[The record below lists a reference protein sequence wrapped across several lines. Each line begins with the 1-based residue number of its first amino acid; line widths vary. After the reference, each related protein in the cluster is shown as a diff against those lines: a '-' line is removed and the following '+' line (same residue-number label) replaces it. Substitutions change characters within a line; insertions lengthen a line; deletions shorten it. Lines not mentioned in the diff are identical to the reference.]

1 MKFIETLHGGCLLN
15 VSEIVSIYK
24 VGLVPAYFPYQH
36 TANDFKEVG
45 IYAAVKIGKICHS
58 LPLVT
63 SMGITACA
71 YSELS
76 DSEVDRYRYLLK
88 NTGEMD
94 SILSEI
100 IYELK
105 RQIGKTS
112 GCIDTWDVVLRSI
125 RKRREMLS
133 EEDYDKQSNDGLGD
147 K

>member
-24 VGLVPAYFPYQH
+24 VGRMPAYFPYQH
-36 TANDFKEVG
+36 TVNDFKEVG

-63 SMGITACA
+63 GMGITACA

-76 DSEVDRYRYLLK
+76 DSEVDHYRYLLRT
-88 NTGEMD
+88 TGEMD
-94 SILSEI
+94 LILAEI

-112 GCIDTWDVVLRSI
+112 GCIDTWDVVKRSI
-125 RKRREMLS
+125 RKRSEELF